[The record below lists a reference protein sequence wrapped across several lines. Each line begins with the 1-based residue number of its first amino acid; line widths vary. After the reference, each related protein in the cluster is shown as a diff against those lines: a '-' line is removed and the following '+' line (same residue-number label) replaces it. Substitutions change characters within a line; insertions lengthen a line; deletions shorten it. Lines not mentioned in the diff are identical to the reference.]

1 MKPKLNHQITSAEVR
16 IVDPPLG
23 IMSLSAAMQ
32 VAAESGEDLI
42 EISPQAKPPA
52 CIIQERGRWKF
63 EQNKKLKA
71 SKQAVSEVKTIQI
84 RPVTDEGDLQIR
96 ARQAREFIDD
106 GHRVKVIVK
115 FRGRE
120 LAHPGEGE
128 EALQRLVAL
137 VDNAQLEG
145 QVSGLEGKQINCLL
159 VRKK

>member
-23 IMSLSAAMQ
+23 VLSLSEAML

-42 EISPQAKPPA
+42 EISPTAKPPA
-52 CIIQERGRWKF
+52 CIIQELGKWKF
-63 EQNKKLKA
+63 DQNKKLKA
-71 SKQAVSEVKTIQI
+71 SKQAVSETKTIQI
-84 RPVTDEGDLQIR
+84 RPVTDDGDMNTR
-96 ARQAREFIDD
+96 ARQAREFIDQ

-128 EALQRLVAL
+128 EALQKLVAL
-137 VDNAQLEG
+137 IDNAQIEG
-145 QVSGLEGKQINCLL
+145 QVSGLEGKQINCVLA
-159 VRKK
+159 RKK